1 MTQPEHQD
9 GACDETVQLPAEPTI
24 AQAGEFYLQLGERI
38 EKGTDI
44 VLDGVAVTRIDT
56 AFIQLLF
63 QVQRTL
69 AETSHRIQW
78 VNPSEAI
85 RHSVG
90 LLGMS
95 EQLELAE
102 AN

>member
-9 GACDETVQLPAEPTI
+9 GACDETIHLPAELTI

-38 EKGTDI
+38 EKGRDI

-69 AETSHRIQW
+69 AETSHCIQW